1 MATVADKRLII
12 RHPSGLRRI
21 CGTVQPG
28 LTPSD
33 LRSLPEVVS
42 GEATLERVEK
52 RYVMYRER
60 VKVETVE
67 DGA

>member
-1 MATVADKRLII
+1 LDKRLVIH
-12 RHPSGLRRI
+12 HPSGLRRI

-42 GEATLERVEK
+42 GEAVLERVDK

-60 VKVETVE
+60 VTAEPID

>member
-1 MATVADKRLII
+1 VDKRLVI
-12 RHPSGLRRI
+12 RYTTGLRRI

-42 GEATLERVEK
+42 GEATLERVDK

-60 VKVETVE
+60 VVVEGQE